1 MSEVLISKKNEHLLN
16 SHFVFLPEISL
27 VEGKYTVKAA

>member
-1 MSEVLISKKNEHLLN
+1 MSGVLISKKIEHLLN
-16 SHFVFLPEISL
+16 SHFVFFPEISL